1 MSLNLPMK
9 CLYSLVLIILIFP
22 SQASPADLAPI
33 RNIILTGNEAFS
45 SEELRGLMQSQVGGN
60 YNLELL
66 HRDFDRIASFYQ
78 EHGFQFAQVDEER
91 LVLLKFPDGVY
102 LRIYIDEGRIGRI
115 TVKGNQRTKADVIR
129 RELLFEG
136 GDVYIQDD
144 ELESERI
151 LRRKPYLGSAEI
163 LATRDPETNLILI
176 EVEVTDLWT
185 FFPALDVPAFNKNKT
200 GFLVALSDSNV
211 LGSGDGARLRYQQ
224 TREDGEEPRHLVS
237 GLYKVFRLFDSH
249 WEFDGMYTQ
258 KREGNSWEASLKRPL
273 YSLQTRWSAEFT
285 AAESVDETR
294 WYEHGVKT
302 AVFTQS
308 RQSESGQVI
317 RSFGG
322 RRRQTQLALWM
333 VSERAHFNE
342 IERAPSSTAN
352 FQGRN
357 TRMIGVSLGHRK
369 VNFIR
374 TRFLNKMG
382 RVEDIGVGYGY
393 GVSIGRA
400 SPLYGSD
407 RTETDVNLFFNI
419 SQAYREVL
427 FLNGRTGLAT
437 RLIADEEE
445 NSVFR
450 ANIKVVRKN
459 LFLRQTLAA
468 QIAMNMQFGLEGERQ
483 VLLGGNSG
491 LRGYD
496 PRQFSGTKRI
506 RLNVESRAIF
516 WEHSLIVIGSAI
528 FADIGYIWE
537 GDTFDLGTP
546 KRSVGLGLRLG
557 LPKLSGSRVYRLD
570 LAYPLDGP
578 GKPSFIPVF
587 TYAIGHAF

>member
-1 MSLNLPMK
+1 MK
-9 CLYSLVLIILIFP
+9 CLYPLALILLILLP
-22 SQASPADLAPI
+22 QTSPADSVQI
-33 RNIILTGNEAFS
+33 RNIIVTGNEAFS
-45 SEELRGLMQSQVGGN
+45 SEKILGLMQSQVGGD
-60 YNLELL
+60 YNPDLL
-66 HRDFDRIASFYQ
+66 RRDFERIASFYQ
-78 EHGFQFAQVDEER
+78 EHGFQFAQVDEEQ
-91 LVLLKFPDGVY
+91 LALIKFSDGVY
-102 LRIYIDEGRIGRI
+102 LRIYIDEGRIGQI
-115 TVKGNQRTKADVIR
+115 TVTGNNRTKTDVIK
-129 RELLFEG
+129 RELLFEK

-185 FFPALDVPAFNKNKT
+185 FFPALDVPAFSKDKT

-211 LGSGDGARLRYQQ
+211 LGSGDSARLRYQQ
-224 TREDGEEPRHLVS
+224 IREEGEEPRHLVS

-249 WEFDGMYTQ
+249 WEFDGVYTQ
-258 KREGNSWEASLKRPL
+258 KREGVSWEASLKRPL

-285 AAESVDETR
+285 AAESIDEAR
-294 WYEHGVKT
+294 WYEQGVKT

-308 RQSESGQVI
+308 RQSESGQII
-317 RSFGG
+317 RSFGD

-342 IERAPSSTAN
+342 IERLPSSTAN
-352 FQGRN
+352 FQDRN
-357 TRMIGVSLGHRK
+357 TKMIGVSLGHRK

-393 GVSIGRA
+393 GASIGRA

-407 RTETDVNLFFNI
+407 RTETDVNLFLNA
-419 SQAYREVL
+419 SQAYQDVL
-427 FLNGRTGLAT
+427 FLNGRAGLAT
-437 RLIADEEE
+437 RFIAHEGKD
-445 NSVFR
+445 SVFQ
-450 ANIKVVRKN
+450 ASLKAVHKN

-468 QIAMNMQFGLEGERQ
+468 QISTNMQFGLEGESQ

-506 RLNVESRAIF
+506 RLNIESRTIF
-516 WEHSLIVIGSAI
+516 WEHPLIVVGSAI
-528 FADIGYIWE
+528 FADIGYIWAE
-537 GDTFDLGTP
+537 ETFDIGIP
-546 KRSVGLGLRLG
+546 RRSVGFGLRLG
-557 LPKLSGSRVYRLD
+557 LPKLSGSRVYRAD

-578 GKPSFIPVF
+578 EKPSLIPVF

>member
-1 MSLNLPMK
+1 MK
-9 CLYSLVLIILIFP
+9 CLCSFALIILILLP
-22 SQASPADLAPI
+22 HTLPADAAPI
-33 RNIILTGNEAFS
+33 RNIIVTGNEAFS
-45 SEELRGLMQSQVGGN
+45 SEKILGLMQSQVGDE
-60 YNLELL
+60 YDPDLL
-66 HRDFDRIASFYQ
+66 RQDFEWIASFYQ
-78 EHGFQFAQVDEER
+78 THGFQFAQVDPEQ
-91 LVLLKFPDGVY
+91 LVLLTFSDGVY
-102 LRIYIDEGRIGRI
+102 LRIYIDEGIIGKI
-115 TVKGNQRTKADVIR
+115 EVKGNERTKAYVIKQ
-129 RELLFEG
+129 ELLFEV

-176 EVEVTDLWT
+176 DVEVTDLWT
-185 FFPALDVPAFNKNKT
+185 FFPALDVPAFSKDKT

-211 LGSGDGARLRYQQ
+211 LGSGDSARLRYQQ
-224 TREDGEEPRHLVS
+224 IREEGEDPRHLIS
-237 GLYKVFRLFDSH
+237 GLYRVFRLFDSH
-249 WEFDGMYTQ
+249 WEFDGVYTQ
-258 KREGNSWEASLKRPL
+258 KREGISWEASLKRPL

-285 AAESVDETR
+285 AAESMDEIR
-294 WYEHGVKT
+294 WYEQGLKT
-302 AVFTQS
+302 AVFTRS

-317 RSFGG
+317 RSFGN

-333 VSERAHFNE
+333 VSERAHFDE
-342 IERAPSSTAN
+342 IEKLPSSTAN
-352 FQGRN
+352 FQDRN
-357 TRMIGVSLGHRK
+357 TKMIGVSLGHRK

-400 SPLYGSD
+400 SPFYGAD
-407 RTETDVNLFFNI
+407 RRETRVSLFLNA
-419 SQAYREVL
+419 SQAYQDLL
-427 FLNGRTGLAT
+427 FVNGRTGVTT
-437 RLIADEEE
+437 RFIAHEEE
-445 NSVFR
+445 DSVFQ
-450 ANIKVVRKN
+450 ASIKAVRKN

-468 QIAMNMQFGLEGERQ
+468 RISAEMQFGLEGEQQ

-506 RLNVESRAIF
+506 HLNLESRTIL
-516 WEHSLIVIGSAI
+516 WEHSLIVVGSAI
-528 FADIGYIWE
+528 FADVGYIWV
-537 GDTFDLGTP
+537 GDTSDIGIP
-546 KRSVGLGLRLG
+546 RRSVGFGLRLG
-557 LPKLSGSRVYRLD
+557 LPKLSGSRVYRAD

-578 GKPSFIPVF
+578 KKPSLIPVF

>member
-1 MSLNLPMK
+1 MK
-9 CLYSLVLIILIFP
+9 CLCPLALIILMLLL
-22 SQASPADLAPI
+22 QTLPADAAPI
-33 RNIILTGNEAFS
+33 RNIIVTGNEAFS
-45 SEELRGLMQSQVGGN
+45 SEKILSLMQSQVGDD
-60 YNLELL
+60 YDPDLL
-66 HRDFDRIASFYQ
+66 RQDFEWIASFYQ
-78 EHGFQFAQVDEER
+78 GHGYQFARVDEKQ
-91 LVLLKFPDGVY
+91 LVALKFSDGVY
-102 LRIYIDEGRIGRI
+102 LRIYIDEGRIGLI
-115 TVKGNQRTKADVIR
+115 TITGNTRTKTDVIR
-129 RELLFEG
+129 QELLFKR

-185 FFPALDVPAFNKNKT
+185 FFPALDVPAFSKDKT

-211 LGSGDGARLRYQQ
+211 FGSGDSGRLRYQQ
-224 TREDGEEPRHLVS
+224 IREEGEDPRHLIS
-237 GLYKVFRLFDSH
+237 SLYRVFRLFDSH
-249 WEFDGMYTQ
+249 WEFDGVYTQ
-258 KREGNSWEASLKRPL
+258 KREGVSWEASLKRPL

-285 AAESVDETR
+285 AAESVDEVR
-294 WYEHGVKT
+294 WYEQGEKT

-308 RQSESGQVI
+308 RQSESGQII
-317 RSFGG
+317 RSFGD
-322 RRRQTQLALWM
+322 RRRQTQLALWTA
-333 VSERAHFNE
+333 SERAHFNE
-342 IERAPSSTAN
+342 IERSPSSTAN
-352 FQGRN
+352 FQDRN
-357 TRMIGVSLGHRK
+357 TRLIGVSLGHRK

-393 GVSIGRA
+393 GLSIGRA
-400 SPLYGSD
+400 HPLYGAD
-407 RTETDVNLFFNI
+407 RRETRVSLFLNA
-419 SQAYREVL
+419 SQAYQDLL
-427 FLNGRTGLAT
+427 FVNGSAGVTT
-437 RLIADEEE
+437 RFVAHEEE
-445 NSVFR
+445 DSVFQ
-450 ANIKVVRKN
+450 ASIKTVRKN

-468 QIAMNMQFGLEGERQ
+468 RISAEMQFGLEGQQQ

-506 RLNVESRAIF
+506 RLNLESRTIF

-528 FADIGYIWE
+528 FADIGYIWT
-537 GDTFDLGTP
+537 GDTSDIGIP
-546 KRSVGLGLRLG
+546 KRSVGFGLRLG
-557 LPKLSGSRVYRLD
+557 LPKLSGSRVYRAD

-578 GKPSFIPVF
+578 GKPSLKPVF

>member
-1 MSLNLPMK
+1 MK
-9 CLYSLVLIILIFP
+9 CLCPLTLIILIFL
-22 SQASPADLAPI
+22 SQPSPADSAPI
-33 RNIILTGNEAFS
+33 RNIIVTGNEAFS
-45 SEELRGLMQSQVGGN
+45 SEKILGLMQSQVGDD
-60 YNLELL
+60 YDPDLL
-66 HRDFDRIASFYQ
+66 RQDFEWIASFYQ
-78 EHGFQFAQVDEER
+78 THGFQFARVDTEQ
-91 LVLLKFPDGVY
+91 LVLLEFTDGVY
-102 LRIYIDEGRIGRI
+102 IRIYIDEGRIGRI
-115 TVKGNQRTKADVIR
+115 IIRGNSRTKTDVIR
-129 RELLFEG
+129 QELLFEE

-163 LATRDPETNLILI
+163 LATRVPETNLILI

-185 FFPALDVPAFNKNKT
+185 FFPALDVPAFSKDKT

-211 LGSGDGARLRYQQ
+211 FGSGDRGRLRYEQI
-224 TREDGEEPRHLVS
+224 REEGEEPRHLIS
-237 GLYKVFRLFDSH
+237 GLYRIFRLFDSH
-249 WEFDGMYTQ
+249 WEFDGVYTQ
-258 KREGNSWEASLKRPL
+258 KREGVSWEAGLKRPL

-285 AAESVDETR
+285 AAESVDEVR
-294 WYEHGVKT
+294 WYEQGVKT
-302 AVFTQS
+302 ASFT
-308 RQSESGQVI
+308 RNMQSESGQII
-317 RSFGG
+317 RSFGN

-342 IERAPSSTAN
+342 IQRLPAATAN
-352 FQGRN
+352 FRDRN
-357 TRMIGVSLGHRK
+357 TRLIGVSLGHRK

-400 SPLYGSD
+400 SPFYGSD
-407 RTETDVNLFFNI
+407 RRETRVSLFLNA
-419 SQAYREVL
+419 SQAYQDLL
-427 FLNGRTGLAT
+427 FVNGRAGVTT
-437 RLIADEEE
+437 RFVLDEEE
-445 NSVFR
+445 EDSVFQ
-450 ANIKVVRKN
+450 ANIKAVRKN

-468 QIAMNMQFGLEGERQ
+468 RISTEVQFGLQGEQQ

-506 RLNVESRAIF
+506 RLNLESRTIF
-516 WEHSLIVIGSAI
+516 WEHSLVVVGSAI

-537 GDTFDLGTP
+537 GDTFDVGAP
-546 KRSVGLGLRLG
+546 KRSVGFGLRLG
-557 LPKLSGSRVYRLD
+557 LPKLSGSRVYRAD

-578 GKPSFIPVF
+578 GKPSRIPVF